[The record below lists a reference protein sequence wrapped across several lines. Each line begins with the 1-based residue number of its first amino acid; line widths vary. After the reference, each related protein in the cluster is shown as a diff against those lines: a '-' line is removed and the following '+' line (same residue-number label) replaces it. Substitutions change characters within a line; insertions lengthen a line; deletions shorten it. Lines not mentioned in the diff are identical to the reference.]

1 MKIKFKKLLIFILIT
16 FLIGNIFTLFINDFN
31 LYNTINKAIDLP
43 KFIFPIVWSTL
54 YLLMS
59 ISAYMIAESNN
70 INKKS
75 SLILYFV
82 QLIINSLWILLFFKF
97 KLFLISY
104 VWSLLLIFLV
114 IIMIIKFYKINKLSG
129 WLNIPYLTF
138 LIFASYLSL
147 SIILMN

>member
-114 IIMIIKFYKINKLSG
+114 IIMGITMKFIK
-129 WLNIPYLTF
+129 PHH
-138 LIFASYLSL
+138 
-147 SIILMN
+147 